1 MPAAI
6 ILDVLSDHK
15 LSFSIFL
22 FNISITIFL
31 LPRHQR
37 RALTTRNRNVL
48 VGGATRCWAR
58 GNVLVC
64 TEGSRLTNKEK

>member
-1 MPAAI
+1 
-6 ILDVLSDHK
+6 

-37 RALTTRNRNVL
+37 RALTTRNQNVL
-48 VGGATRCWAR
+48 VGGRLAVGLGATFWFALK
-58 GNVLVC
+58 VHD
-64 TEGSRLTNKEK
+64 